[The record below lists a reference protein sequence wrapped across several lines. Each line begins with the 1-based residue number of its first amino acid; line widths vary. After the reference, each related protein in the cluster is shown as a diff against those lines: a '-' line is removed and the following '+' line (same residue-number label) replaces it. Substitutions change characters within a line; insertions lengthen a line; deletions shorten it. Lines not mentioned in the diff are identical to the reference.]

1 MTQQADIQQPT
12 VTVSPEAKPEMTVQ
26 PGQNG
31 PDNSQTKSTGETPS
45 AAENN
50 QSKPSD
56 DPRLSSRFAALSR
69 KDKELRGKERALKEQ
84 EAALKQWQES
94 QKLLQENPL
103 AFVEK
108 SGLSLDKLIALA
120 LQQPGEPDP
129 MQKEL
134 NAVKQ
139 KIESWDK
146 QYEDALKAH
155 QAAVEAQ
162 AEADSKASIRHFVE
176 QAKDKYELVAVN
188 DAIDDVYDLIY
199 EDWVSQDVPPE
210 QRTPMSLE
218 KAAQAVEDYF
228 FEEAQKLLKAN
239 KIRAALQ
246 PGSQQETAAPNGQ
259 RPNDTVNR
267 DATASGNRI
276 EERPVARFET
286 QEIRP
291 GLPPTLTN
299 NRTAASAA
307 GAPRAQLSDEESL
320 KRAVSLLKFS

>member
-1 MTQQADIQQPT
+1 MTQQADIQQVVQT
-12 VTVSPEAKPEMTVQ
+12 ASSEGAASDVTNQ
-26 PGQNG
+26 PGQNDPG
-31 PDNSQTKSTGETPS
+31 NSQINSEQAAS

-50 QSKPSD
+50 GTKSQEE
-56 DPRLSSRFAALSR
+56 PRLSSKFAALSR
-69 KDKELRGKERALKEQ
+69 KDKELRNKERALKEQ

-120 LQQPGEPDP
+120 LQQPGEQDP

-134 NAVKQ
+134 AAVKQ
-139 KIESWDK
+139 KIEGWDK

-155 QAAVEAQ
+155 HAAVEAQ
-162 AEADSKASIRHFVE
+162 AEADSKASIRSFIE
-176 QAKDKYELVAVN
+176 AAKDKYELIAVN

-210 QRTPMSLE
+210 QRTPMSLD
-218 KAAQAVEDYF
+218 KAAQAVEDYY
-228 FEEAQKLLKAN
+228 FEEAQKFLKAN

-246 PGSQQETAAPNGQ
+246 PGSQEDKANPGSQATQ
-259 RPNDTVNR
+259 TVNR
-267 DATASGNRI
+267 DATASGNRV
-276 EERPVARFET
+276 EERHVARFES

-299 NRTAASAA
+299 NRTAASSA
-307 GAPRAQLSDEESL
+307 GAPRAPISNEESL